1 MEIIAGVLDWTSN
14 DEVVWAKFLESET
27 GKRLI
32 PKLAEYT
39 PPFLERGPTDEM
51 LVRLGKVAGM
61 QLAVQTLVSLAHPAQ
76 PLDNQP
82 TVYPALDDDAAWND
96 GQKLEKQ
103 Q

>member
-32 PKLAEYT
+32 PKLAEFT

-51 LVRLGKVAGM
+51 LVRLGKVAGV
-61 QLAVQTLVSLAHPAQ
+61 QLAIQTLIGLAHPT
-76 PLDNQP
+76 PPMSDQP
-82 TVYPALDDDAAWND
+82 TVYPDLHNDAAWND

-103 Q
+103 E